1 MSKFKVGQ
9 RIVPKSR
16 NYFIK
21 FAKEKYSWGWDEIVK
36 NYDEELK
43 YAKEVVVREN
53 LNDGNIDVN
62 IDGEYS
68 KTYYHEDCFESYVD
82 EYEEAIKK
90 HDYYVLRGVL
100 VKLVEK
106 DGKYGLMNVKTNFI
120 FTGKIDI
127 KKLEPVV

>member
-9 RIVPKSR
+9 QIVPKSR

-21 FAKEKYSWGWDEIVK
+21 FAKEKDNGEWDEIVK

-68 KTYYHEDCFESYVD
+68 RTYYHEDCFVPYVD
-82 EYEEAIKK
+82 KYEEVIKK
-90 HDYYVLRGVL
+90 HDYYVLKGELIKL
-100 VKLVEK
+100 VKI
-106 DGKYGLMNVKTNFI
+106 DDKYSLMDVKTNLI